1 MARKIIDVTI
11 NDRGEDKTFRITEL
25 SASAA
30 EAWASQLF
38 FAMANSGI
46 EIPEDLEEMG
56 FAGIMQMGI
65 GALGKLKY
73 EEVKPLLDKMME
85 CVQFYPDP
93 FNKLVVRMLLEEDIE
108 DVQTRLKLRKEI
120 IKLHV
125 DFSKAAKP

>member
-1 MARKIIDVTI
+1 MARKVIDVTI

-30 EAWASQLF
+30 EAWAFQLF

-46 EIPEDLEEMG
+46 EVPEDITEMG
-56 FAGIMQMGI
+56 FAGVVQLGI
-65 GALGKLKY
+65 KALGGLKY
-73 EEVKPLLDKMME
+73 EEAKPLLDKMME
-85 CVQFYPDP
+85 CVQFIPDP
-93 FNKLVVRMLLEEDIE
+93 HNKLVIRFLMDEDIE

-125 DFSKAAKP
+125 DFSKAASL